1 MTKSD
6 FLERLAAEL
15 KRHHV
20 SEPDEIID
28 EYREHFAFKL
38 ADGYSE
44 EEIATKLGALGAI
57 AAQYVAAPAEGGR
70 GKKAITAI
78 GLGAVDFCFGLLC
91 VLLYAWEIV
100 MGALVLALGA
110 LSVVLMGNLTG
121 EIGWAAVPGMPY
133 PCALLMGVAAAAL
146 TVLAAV
152 GAVCYFQFIRQL
164 MRSYGRF
171 HANTLASAAGKAP
184 LPPVTAYPRF
194 TAGRRR
200 ALRKVTMT
208 AATVFAVC
216 FVTGFA
222 ACAISAGHVEFWHA
236 WGWFGYGG

>member
-44 EEIATKLGALGAI
+44 EEIATKLGAPGAI

-78 GLGAVDFCFGLLC
+78 
-91 VLLYAWEIV
+91 
-100 MGALVLALGA
+100 
-110 LSVVLMGNLTG
+110 
-121 EIGWAAVPGMPY
+121 
-133 PCALLMGVAAAAL
+133 
-146 TVLAAV
+146 
-152 GAVCYFQFIRQL
+152 
-164 MRSYGRF
+164 
-171 HANTLASAAGKAP
+171 ASAQS
-184 LPPVTAYPRF
+184 
-194 TAGRRR
+194 
-200 ALRKVTMT
+200 
-208 AATVFAVC
+208 
-216 FVTGFA
+216 
-222 ACAISAGHVEFWHA
+222 ISASASFACCCTRGKSS
-236 WGWFGYGG
+236 WGRWSLRWARFPWS

>member
-44 EEIATKLGALGAI
+44 EEIATKLGAPGAI

-121 EIGWAAVPGMPY
+121 EIGWARRARHAISLRPADGGCGGGVDRSCRRGRGLLFSVHPPAD
-133 PCALLMGVAAAAL
+133 ALLRPVPCQYARFRRGQSSPAARH
-146 TVLAAV
+146 
-152 GAVCYFQFIRQL
+152 G
-164 MRSYGRF
+164 
-171 HANTLASAAGKAP
+171 
-184 LPPVTAYPRF
+184 
-194 TAGRRR
+194 
-200 ALRKVTMT
+200 
-208 AATVFAVC
+208 
-216 FVTGFA
+216 
-222 ACAISAGHVEFWHA
+222 ISAVYSRAPARAAQGDNDSRDGLCRLLRDRVCRLRHFRGA
-236 WGWFGYGG
+236 C